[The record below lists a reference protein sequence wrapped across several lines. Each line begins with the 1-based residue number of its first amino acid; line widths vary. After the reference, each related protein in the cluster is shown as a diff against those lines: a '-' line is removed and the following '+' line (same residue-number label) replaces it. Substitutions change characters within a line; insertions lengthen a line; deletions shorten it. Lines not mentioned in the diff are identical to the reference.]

1 MKTATLL
8 LTSSILTSG
17 ALAQTFNYGT
27 ASQEVSVSYLM
38 SEGQNVHF
46 SGADS
51 DSLNTPTAWS
61 GFAEQVVVSQSP
73 SIVATY
79 RAEVDTQFNV
89 NTWSFSGGTTAVHSP
104 LPGGWT
110 ASGEARVEIEFT
122 FNTAT
127 GFDYTAQRTASGD
140 VADLRI
146 SSLDGSTTF
155 LLLDGAGPDNITVT
169 LGAGDYRATF
179 LSTATAGVNQFNV
192 TLTASPT
199 VPEPGSAAAV
209 AALGLTGFWA
219 VRRLRAARG

>member
-1 MKTATLL
+1 MRTAGIL

-17 ALAQTFNYGT
+17 AFAQAFIYGT
-27 ASQEVSVSYLM
+27 GSQSASVSY
-38 SEGQNVHF
+38 SINQGQTVRF
-46 SGADS
+46 SGSDS
-51 DSLNTPTAWS
+51 DSLATPTAWS

-110 ASGEARVEIEFT
+110 ATGEARVEIEFT
-122 FNTAT
+122 FNTTT

-155 LLLDGAGPDNITVT
+155 LLLDGAGPDNLTVT

-209 AALGLTGFWA
+209 AAFGLAGFWA
-219 VRRLRAARG
+219 VRRFRAARG